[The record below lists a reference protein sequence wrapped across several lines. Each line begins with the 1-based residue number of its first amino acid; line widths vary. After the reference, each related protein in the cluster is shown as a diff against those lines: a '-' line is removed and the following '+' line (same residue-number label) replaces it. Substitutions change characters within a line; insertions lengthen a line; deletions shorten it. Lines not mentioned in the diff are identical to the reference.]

1 MSTLTKKIKIYLVTS
16 LCLIAVG
23 VYAYVNGFLS
33 TTKEITSLGIS
44 TDGNYAASID
54 WDGNLVLWDI
64 PNKEKTVL
72 ARNANGWSMYFIPN
86 SHEFMWQD
94 NENVVHIQ
102 NVKGEIIQSF
112 PNFETFGHAISED
125 KTFYISANHSG
136 KIYKGY
142 GDNLIPI
149 YTDTPIGDYENLR
162 LTDNYILSVG
172 HSTGRKA
179 PAEIN
184 PNANPINPSVY
195 KNSSYDG
202 VTLWDK
208 KTLKP
213 IARLFGNDGY
223 TTGLISPDEKWIIT
237 GDNNARNQMWEID
250 NLMNRLLLSNPY
262 KGIYN
267 LSTEKYDKSRLI
279 PLTKNQFENMMRQ
292 FTVAY
297 AFLTETDFI
306 RIGYIYKNSPNKTI
320 ASIYTIGDP
329 WIKGYV
335 DLGSSPMISANNYFN
350 SKTFASSPQAHIL
363 VTGQA
368 HGGGINVYKYNPEKM
383 ELKKIWVAH

>member
-16 LCLIAVG
+16 LCLIAVA

-72 ARNANGWSMYFIPN
+72 ARNANGKSMYFIPN

-142 GDNLIPI
+142 GDNLIPV

-162 LTDNYILSVG
+162 LTDQYILSVG
-172 HSTGRKA
+172 HTTSSGIYVEA
-179 PAEIN
+179 N
-184 PNANPINPSVY
+184 PSENPINSDIY
-195 KNSSYDG
+195 KRSSYDG
-202 VTLWDK
+202 VTLWDR

-213 IARLFGNDGY
+213 IARLFGNTGE
-223 TTGLISPDEKWIIT
+223 TTGIISPNENWIIT
-237 GDNNARNQMWEID
+237 GDSNGHNILWNINNLPTPFI
-250 NLMNRLLLSNPY
+250 LSNPY
-262 KGIYN
+262 NGIFN
-267 LSTEKYDKSRLI
+267 LFTEEYDKSRLI
-279 PLTKNQFENMMRQ
+279 PLTKEQFERMMRDN
-292 FTVAY
+292 TVAY

-306 RIGYIYKNSPNKTI
+306 RIGYIYDDEANATI